1 MAKALENRID
11 NLERSV
17 HSIEQSQKVFER
29 KFDERGQKHEKY
41 SQVMAEYTS
50 DYLRFTEANSEL
62 AKTVAR
68 QNDEISRIKTEA
80 AFSTLA
86 IQEFKDLGKNILN
99 RMDSIE
105 KTIAAMVVRDSTF
118 KWIAK
123 FILQATTFAGILIGI
138 IKYFMP

>member
-1 MAKALENRID
+1 MSKALENRVD

-17 HSIEQSQKVFER
+17 QGIEQSQKVFEH

-41 SQVMAEYTS
+41 AQVMAEYTS
-50 DYLRFTEANSEL
+50 DYLRFSEANTEL

-68 QNDEISRIKTEA
+68 QNEEITRIKTEA

-86 IQEFKDLGKNILN
+86 ISEFKDLGKNILN

-105 KTIAAMVVRDSTF
+105 KTIAAMVVRDSTL
-118 KWIAK
+118 KWVAK
-123 FILQATTFAGILIGI
+123 FVLQAFTFAGILISI
-138 IKYFMP
+138 IQYFFK

>member
-86 IQEFKDLGKNILN
+86 ISEFKELGKNIIN

-105 KTIAAMVVRDSTF
+105 KAIAAMVVRDSTL
-118 KWIAK
+118 KWIGK
-123 FILQATTFAGILIGI
+123 FILQAATFTAILISI
-138 IKYFMP
+138 IQYFFK

>member
-1 MAKALENRID
+1 MTKALANRVD

-17 HSIEQSQKVFER
+17 GNLEHTQKVFYD
-29 KFDERGQKHEKY
+29 KFEERGKKHEQYAK
-41 SQVMAEYTS
+41 VMAEYTS
-50 DYLRFTEANSEL
+50 DYLRFAETNTKLSE
-62 AKTVAR
+62 TVTR
-68 QNDEISRIKTEA
+68 QNEEINRIKTEA

-105 KTIAAMVVRDSTF
+105 KTIAAMVIRDSTL

-123 FILQATTFAGILIGI
+123 LIVQAITLAGVLIGI
-138 IKYFMP
+138 AKYIV